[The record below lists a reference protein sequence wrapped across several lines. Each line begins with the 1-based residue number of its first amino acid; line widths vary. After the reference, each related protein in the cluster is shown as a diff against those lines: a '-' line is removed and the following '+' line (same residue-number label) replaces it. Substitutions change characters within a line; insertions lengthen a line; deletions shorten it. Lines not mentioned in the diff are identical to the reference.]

1 MSSQIFFKLINLIIF
16 IIPILSSDIINL
28 NEDNFDKE
36 VYKSNEIWIVE
47 IYSEKCES
55 CKSFEPKW
63 NQLIKKIN
71 YLNIGRINVDE
82 KKGINVANKLNALD
96 NGIPSIKLIISQ
108 SETFDI
114 MTGIE
119 EPFPNANTLKKR
131 IDKILKEKGKLSD
144 LKNSNENEL

>member
-55 CKSFEPKW
+55 CKSFEPKC
-63 NQLIKKIN
+63 NQLIKK
-71 YLNIGRINVDE
+71 
-82 KKGINVANKLNALD
+82 
-96 NGIPSIKLIISQ
+96 
-108 SETFDI
+108 
-114 MTGIE
+114 
-119 EPFPNANTLKKR
+119 
-131 IDKILKEKGKLSD
+131 
-144 LKNSNENEL
+144 